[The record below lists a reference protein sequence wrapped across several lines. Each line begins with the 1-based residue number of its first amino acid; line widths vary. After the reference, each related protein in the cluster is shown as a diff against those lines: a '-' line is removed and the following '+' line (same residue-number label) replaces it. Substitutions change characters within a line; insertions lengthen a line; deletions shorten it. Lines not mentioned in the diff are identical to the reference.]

1 MQRHGMARLA
11 AAALACVPAL
21 SWAQMQ
27 FGDPRELSMAYEEEV
42 RPGQR
47 PIPGA
52 PQAAAAPALP
62 RLTCK
67 PSIGKI
73 EDLRR
78 NKATAGAWLFMF
90 EAAPGAVPLAGASLV
105 SGDGSK
111 WLKGAVE
118 SLRPAGLVVQGAA
131 APDAVDVSLRLAH
144 SWTSG
149 MNIHSHVV
157 LQVDFPRGGQ
167 RRYHGFASKLNFAG
181 GTGEFMSALNM
192 GMGDAL
198 RQVVADLQRV
208 CEGREPATPA
218 PLQASVA
225 RPPAAPAPAQA
236 VAAAAAPAQARQ
248 GLARPA
254 FEYKLTNRASN
265 SSRMVSVRGD
275 GNDGLR
281 LGELDLVTP
290 PGGWEISGTLSH
302 DFSSG
307 PGRQYSLTFEPA
319 GEETLILSGRDMK
332 TQRVQVAGW
341 VRTGGQ
347 IPANA
352 RYVATA
358 WYSPELKRVVRFD
371 ARARSSGSA
380 ALHIDEQTEL
390 VSAP

>member
-1 MQRHGMARLA
+1 MQRHGITRVA

-21 SWAQMQ
+21 CWAQVQ

-42 RPGQR
+42 KPGQR
-47 PIPGA
+47 PVPGM

-67 PSIGKI
+67 PSVGKI

-90 EAAPGAVPLAGASLV
+90 EATPGAVPLAGASLV
-105 SGDGSK
+105 SGDGAK

-131 APDAVDVSLRLAH
+131 APEAVDVSLRLAH
-144 SWTSG
+144 SWTAG

-157 LQVDFPRGGQ
+157 LQVDFPRSGP
-167 RRYHGFASKLNFAG
+167 RRYHGFASKLNFAS

-198 RQVVADLQRV
+198 RQVMADLQRL
-208 CEGREPATPA
+208 CEGREPATPP

-225 RPPAAPAPAQA
+225 RAPAAAPPAQA
-236 VAAAAAPAQARQ
+236 VAAAAPSEARRAP
-248 GLARPA
+248 ARPA
-254 FEYKLTNRASN
+254 FEYKLTDRASN
-265 SSRMVSVRGD
+265 SSRTVSVRGD
-275 GNDGLR
+275 GNDRPR

-290 PGGWEISGTLSH
+290 PGGWEISGSRSH
-302 DFSSG
+302 DFNSG
-307 PGRQYSLTFEPA
+307 TGRQYSLTFEPA
-319 GEETLILSGRDMK
+319 GEETLMLSGRDMK

-347 IPANA
+347 IPASA
-352 RYVATA
+352 RYAATA

-371 ARARSSGSA
+371 VRARSSGSTA
-380 ALHIDEQTEL
+380 VHIDEHTEL